1 MWGDEIL
8 LILLVVGGV
17 LFLFGRGL
25 QRLGWFGGT
34 KHKVSSGAASFLGE
48 LDHMLNPQR
57 PTIEDIRAAKEDDD
71 DRGFQTELVEAT
83 RQGVLTALAGDLNG
97 AGNADLL
104 FPINNSSTTN
114 PDTSELFVNGG
125 DVM

>member
-71 DRGFQTELVEAT
+71 DRDD
-83 RQGVLTALAGDLNG
+83 QGDPPKPPTV
-97 AGNADLL
+97 
-104 FPINNSSTTN
+104 
-114 PDTSELFVNGG
+114 
-125 DVM
+125 